1 MKNLEIKRFLSI
13 TLGVITFL
21 SLASVASFTTISEG
35 EPAKLNKINWLTI
48 EEVQTLSE
56 KEPRKV
62 IMDVY
67 TDWCG
72 WCKKMDKTT
81 FSDEK
86 VAAYVNE
93 NFYAVKLKADSNDK
107 VTFKGQEFSKGE
119 LARALRV
126 TGYPTV
132 VFFDESFARFQPV
145 SGFRPA
151 GDFLELLERF
161 NQAEMSQ

>member
-1 MKNLEIKRFLSI
+1 MKYIDIKRFFGI
-13 TLGVITFL
+13 TCGVLIFL
-21 SLASVASFTTISEG
+21 SLASVSHFSFTEK
-35 EPAKLNKINWLTI
+35 EYAKKSKINWLTV
-48 EEVQTLSE
+48 EEAQELSE

-81 FSDEK
+81 FADEK

-107 VTFKGQEFSKGE
+107 VTFKGKEFSKGE

-126 TGYPTV
+126 TGYPTI

-151 GDFLELLERF
+151 DDFLELLQKF
-161 NQAEMSQ
+161 NQTEMNQ

>member
-1 MKNLEIKRFLSI
+1 MKNRLTLSSI
-13 TLGVITFL
+13 RLL
-21 SLASVASFTTISEG
+21 SLSLVLSLGLSSFTSIV
-35 EPAKLNKINWLTI
+35 EPNDEPNKINWLTV
-48 EEVQTLSE
+48 EEAQALAE
-56 KEPRKV
+56 ENPKKV

-81 FSDEK
+81 FADEK
-86 VAAYVNE
+86 VVEYVNE

-107 VTFKGQEFSKGE
+107 VVFKGQEFSKGE

-126 TGYPTV
+126 TGYPTI
-132 VFFDESFARFQPV
+132 VFFDESFGRFQPV

-151 GDFLELLERF
+151 EDFLKLLEAF
-161 NQAEMSQ
+161 NQAEMSE